1 MHERDHRRGS
11 ERETRDASA
20 TLPGPGKQTLVAQ
33 LSAQPAGPGG
43 PAAPVGVPPAAS
55 GGTPLPAPVRGQMET
70 MFGASFRDVRVHT
83 GDHVTGLG
91 ARAYAQGDDV
101 HFAPGEYNPASDAGR
116 ELIGHELAHVVQQ
129 RQGRVVPQG
138 KGGINADPALE
149 AEADDL
155 GRRAARDE
163 PVAVQGAAGGAT
175 GAVIQRSAVI
185 SGQQLA
191 KGPRMDFANDLQQAM
206 PVGNGQH
213 RCHTIAYGTICA
225 GVIDPINAC
234 LNAGRDVALGALDGL
249 IRAVY
254 PNGATAGHHVGS
266 VALAGIANQYHTAA
280 VAAANAI
287 ANHIAALPQLNLQ
300 GIVTEA
306 NNLIHALNNSP
317 DNLRVGNGSTN
328 SSIQEGLDL
337 EPIGTS
343 PLPNGAVVVNEDGQQ
358 VNPQP

>member
-1 MHERDHRRGS
+1 
-11 ERETRDASA
+11 
-20 TLPGPGKQTLVAQ
+20 
-33 LSAQPAGPGG
+33 
-43 PAAPVGVPPAAS
+43 
-55 GGTPLPAPVRGQMET
+55 
-70 MFGASFRDVRVHT
+70 
-83 GDHVTGLG
+83 
-91 ARAYAQGDDV
+91 
-101 HFAPGEYNPASDAGR
+101 
-116 ELIGHELAHVVQQ
+116 
-129 RQGRVVPQG
+129 
-138 KGGINADPALE
+138 
-149 AEADDL
+149 
-155 GRRAARDE
+155 
-163 PVAVQGAAGGAT
+163 
-175 GAVIQRSAVI
+175 VIQRSAVI

-343 PLPNGAVVVNEDGQQ
+343 PLPNGAVVVNEDRQQ
-358 VNPQP
+358 VNPQPPPGMTVIRVRREHEIQLHTLFTRTYSVGGMVHLFSSGRRLQSSSYNSMTSSTMTNHNATPVAVEYPVGSNRIRLFDVV